1 MLIFDFSKA
10 GWKLAVKE
18 FFLSLVKT
26 VVAAAIVYVG
36 VKLNNLNV
44 SEFVKPEYAVIGT
57 AVIGLV
63 RAGLTSLYKWS
74 TTVDGLESGTA
85 IGEVA

>member
-26 VVAAAIVYVG
+26 VVAAAIVYIG
-36 VKLNNLNV
+36 VKLNNLDV
-44 SEFVKPEYAVIGT
+44 STFVSPEYAVIGT

-63 RAGLTSLYKWS
+63 RAGLTSIYKWA
-74 TTVDGLESGTA
+74 TTIDTIPAGTQ
-85 IGEVA
+85 ISEVA